1 MRVGQLVGW
10 VNLKSLSRNV
20 FFPTSERQQSSG
32 VRSSKATVTTLMSY
46 RGDHSVSML
55 TQKHIGV
62 LCSQDGNSDSTVFLG
77 SGAG

>member
-32 VRSSKATVTTLMSY
+32 VRSSKATVSY

-77 SGAG
+77 SDAG